1 MSLDVK
7 CPECATELTADEDAV
22 GKTIKCPDCGAK
34 FKVPGDDVE
43 DRVKPSPAARDKV
56 KGAAKRPE
64 PEEEEEER
72 PRRRRR
78 RRDEDDD
85 DEEDDLRRRITNRD
99 DGTGGLIPYKN
110 PRALI
115 AYYCGVFSII
125 PVLGL
130 VLGPAA
136 LVLGIMGLRY
146 VNRHPTAKG
155 TAHAVVG
162 LVCGIVATLGNWG
175 FVILIL
181 IAAIAGSMK

>member
-1 MSLDVK
+1 MSFDVK
-7 CPECATELTADEDAV
+7 CPECATEMTADDEAV

-34 FKVPGDDVE
+34 FKVPSDDVE
-43 DRVKPSPAARDKV
+43 DKVKPSTADRDKV
-56 KGAAKRPE
+56 KSARKRPE
-64 PEEEEEER
+64 PEEEDEER

-78 RRDEDDD
+78 RREDDEDDD
-85 DEEDDLRRRITNRD
+85 RRRRIADRD

-130 VLGPAA
+130 ILGPIA

-146 VNRHPTAKG
+146 VKRHPTARG
-155 TAHAVVG
+155 TGHAIVG
-162 LVCGIVATLGNWG
+162 LICGILATLGNWG
-175 FVILIL
+175 FVLLIVF
-181 IAAIAGSMK
+181 AAISASMK